1 MIRLAISVEGETEEE
16 FVKGAL
22 GEHLRGKGVHP
33 TGILL
38 GRARRRARR
47 GGNVTMAGL
56 ADDMRRL
63 RHSFDA
69 VTSLVDFCGF
79 RDKGA
84 KSADDLVQAI
94 LGRIGDVDPRFV
106 FPYVQVHEFEGLLF
120 ASPDAFGRILPDA
133 PVPELRSIRL
143 AFKTPEDI
151 NDRSETAPSKRIAKL
166 MPRYRKR
173 LDGPKVASEIG
184 IGTIRN
190 ECPRF
195 GAWLSRLEALS
206 ETAS

>member
-1 MIRLAISVEGETEEE
+1 MIRLAVSVEGETEEE
-16 FVKGAL
+16 FVKGVL
-22 GEHLRGKGVHP
+22 GAHLRKRGVHA
-33 TGILL
+33 TGRLL
-38 GRARRRARR
+38 GRGRRRARR
-47 GGNVTMAGL
+47 GGNVSMDGL

-69 VTSLVDFCGF
+69 VTSLVDFYGF

-120 ASPDAFGRILPDA
+120 ANPDAFGRILPDA

-143 AFKTPEDI
+143 SFETPEDI

-166 MPRYRKR
+166 MPTYRKR
-173 LDGPKVASEIG
+173 LHGPKVASEIG
-184 IGTIRN
+184 LDSIRS

-195 GAWLSRLEALS
+195 DAWLSRLEALGDPA
-206 ETAS
+206 T